1 MQITELSQGSLP
13 IGLRA
18 SLPPVAAIAPVRA
31 IRDEGHATVSIS
43 DAALKAA
50 TEAGVVDQYLS
61 RERAANDTLVSD
73 PAGAESRTRV
83 ALASAAYLVDAQ
95 YASRLLQT
103 PPRDTSSV
111 PFTVVDLRLGG
122 GTRLNALSPEA
133 VAPVAS
139 LGARTGLLANDRS
152 ASTRPGVGRATPTPS
167 GYSRLDAATPGS
179 TVSFYA

>member
-1 MQITELSQGSLP
+1 MQITELSQGTYRV
-13 IGLRA
+13 GLRA
-18 SLPPVAAIAPVRA
+18 SLPPIAAIAPVRA
-31 IRDEGHATVSIS
+31 IREEPHATVSIS

-50 TEAGVVDQYLS
+50 TEAGVVNQYLS
-61 RERAANDTLVSD
+61 RARTATDTLANDPLS
-73 PAGAESRTRV
+73 GERLTRV

-122 GTRLNALSPEA
+122 GTRLNALSPDA
-133 VAPVAS
+133 VAPVAG
-139 LGARTGLLANDRS
+139 LGTRTGLLENAPDEARQPNVARARPAPS
-152 ASTRPGVGRATPTPS
+152 A
-167 GYSRLDAATPGS
+167 YSRLDVAAPGS